1 MDRVFISHSSR
12 DGAAA
17 RWVADWLRDQGYE
30 PPFLDFDKHVGLRP
44 GTDWERTL
52 YREIETSQA
61 LLIVQSTNWM
71 ASKWCFAEFIQAR
84 SLGKPMFN
92 CLAPT
97 AMQPLPAANPWRR
110 SRPTCS
116 NSTCAK
122 TAKPAWRPSP
132 ASSGNWPWTIRGA
145 SPWTPIAP
153 PPYPG
158 LLCFDQEDAA
168 LYFGRD
174 GEICDLIA
182 RLHVLRIQGP
192 QRL

>member
-1 MDRVFISHSSR
+1 MARVFFSHSSR

-17 RWVADWLRDQGYE
+17 RWVADWLRDQGCAA
-30 PPFLDFDKHVGLRP
+30 PFLDFDKHVGLPP

-61 LLIVQSTNWM
+61 LLIVQSANWM
-71 ASKWCFAEFIQAR
+71 ASKWCFAEFVQAR
-84 SLGKPMFN
+84 SLGKPIVQ
-92 CLAPT
+92 LLGADRDGAPT
-97 AMQPLPAANPWRR
+97 
-110 SRPTCS
+110 
-116 NSTCAK
+116 
-122 TAKPAWRPSP
+122 
-132 ASSGNWPWTIRGA
+132 SSESLA
-145 SPWTPIAP
+145 PIAP
-153 PPYPG
+153 DLQQLDLRQARQAGLEALARQLSELALDDQGGFPLDPNRPPYPG

-182 RLHVLRIQGP
+182 RPQVLRIQGA